1 VHDGLLV
8 LLWSAV
14 FAGGLGVCLWLAGRG
29 LSRSYV
35 RDVLHVGAGVW
46 PLGWG
51 AWQSP
56 WPPIGVALTGFGLLL
71 AVPLLG
77 RRLEAARS
85 LERVVSGEG
94 EAWSG
99 LVLYGLSAAVFT
111 AAGLLGRSPFPAAA
125 ALLALALGDGLGG
138 LMGRRWG
145 KHRYRVPWA
154 KTKSVEGT
162 LVVAVFAAVGTLL
175 AGQLFGMPL
184 SLARVLVAGVAAA
197 LAEAVAPRATDN
209 VLVPLAVWV
218 ITGGLES
225 GGGP

>member
-8 LLWSAV
+8 LLWAAV
-14 FAGGLGVCLWLAGRG
+14 FAGGLGVCLWLARQG

-46 PLGWG
+46 PLGWA

-56 WPPIGVALTGFGLLL
+56 WVPTAVATVGFAVLV

-85 LERVVSGEG
+85 LERAVSGDG

-99 LVLYGLSAAVFT
+99 LVLYGFSAAALT
-111 AAGLLGRSPFPAAA
+111 AVGLVGRSPAPAAA
-125 ALLALALGDGLGG
+125 GLLALALGDGLGG
-138 LMGRRWG
+138 LVGRRWG

-162 LVVAVFAAVGTLL
+162 LVVAVLGALGAAIASLW
-175 AGQLFGMPL
+175 FGAPP
-184 SLARVLVAGVAAA
+184 AVVRVLGAGLAAA
-197 LAEAVAPRATDN
+197 IAEAVAPRATDN
-209 VLVPLAVWV
+209 LGVPLAVWLV
-218 ITGGLES
+218 TGGLETT
-225 GGGP
+225 GAP